1 MENILKIFANL
12 KIEKEP
18 NKQMSAQSHG
28 KYKKLKAL
36 PAIVNLLDLKTVTR
50 NVLRLKSNEIAYNME
65 TIRLYSLGKLFK
77 VSSDMKC
84 RYIV

>member
-1 MENILKIFANL
+1 MENILKIFAL

-18 NKQMSAQSHG
+18 NKQVNAQSHH

-36 PAIVNLLDLKTVTR
+36 AAIVNLLDLKTVTR
-50 NVLRLKSNEIAYNME
+50 YVLRLKSNEIAHNME
-65 TIRLYSLGKLFK
+65 TIQLYTLGKLFK
-77 VSSDMKC
+77 FPRDMKC